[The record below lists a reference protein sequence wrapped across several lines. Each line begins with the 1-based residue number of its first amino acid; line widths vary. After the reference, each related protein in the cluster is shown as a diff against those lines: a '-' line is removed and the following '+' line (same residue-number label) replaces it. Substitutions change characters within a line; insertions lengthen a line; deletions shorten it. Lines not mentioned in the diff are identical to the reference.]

1 MRLSSNICRLLQEV
15 VDAQTME
22 AVDLA
27 RAKILSLD
35 LLAHSQ
41 RALEGPPVVLAANA
55 SSAAAPTLAA
65 SSPVAA
71 PPTKLEDDEEQ
82 NLSVL
87 WSQNQQVLETTS
99 KSQPSIP
106 PAKLKRLKPSAK
118 TSASSKSDAASSA
131 ATLTSS
137 AATQAAS
144 SYARLRIQA
153 IKAKTKAKA
162 KARPKLT
169 ASAKPRPPKEPEPK
183 QMPKRPSE
191 PAGPQQ
197 PKTAPTILQTH
208 AQELQRLAQQWEEY
222 DDKPLESMLEEQLS
236 LYHANNPQTCAVTM
250 THKNQPTKHK
260 SANPRTSTSKK
271 TSTATAN
278 SLPSKNDHECEEAI
292 MGASA
297 EGEGGWDGNG
307 CNQTFQEQ

>member
-1 MRLSSNICRLLQEV
+1 MSIHLRLSSNICRLLQEV

-41 RALEGPPVVLAANA
+41 RALVGPLAANA
-55 SSAAAPTLAA
+55 SSAAAPTLTA

-71 PPTKLEDDEEQ
+71 PPTKLEDDAEQ

-197 PKTAPTILQTH
+197 PKTAPTVLQTH
-208 AQELQRLAQQWEEY
+208 AEELQRLAQQWEEY

-271 TSTATAN
+271 TSTATAR
-278 SLPSKNDHECEEAI
+278 SLPSKKRSRVRGGNHGSKC
-292 MGASA
+292 G
-297 EGEGGWDGNG
+297 GGGWVGW
-307 CNQTFQEQ
+307 QWM

>member
-1 MRLSSNICRLLQEV
+1 M
-15 VDAQTME
+15 
-22 AVDLA
+22 
-27 RAKILSLD
+27 
-35 LLAHSQ
+35 LAHSQ
-41 RALEGPPVVLAANA
+41 RASVGPLAANA
-55 SSAAAPTLAA
+55 SSAAAPTLTA

-71 PPTKLEDDEEQ
+71 PPTKLEDDAEQ

-87 WSQNQQVLETTS
+87 WSQNQPVLETTS
-99 KSQPSIP
+99 KSQPSKP
-106 PAKLKRLKPSAK
+106 PAKLNRLKPSAK

-153 IKAKTKAKA
+153 IKAKTKAKS

-250 THKNQPTKHK
+250 THKNQPTKRK
-260 SANPRTSTSKK
+260 SANPIASTSKK
-271 TSTATAN
+271 TSTSTAK
-278 SLPSKNDHECEEAI
+278 SLQKKTRSRVRGGNHGSKC
-292 MGASA
+292 G
-297 EGEGGWDGNG
+297 GGGWVGW
-307 CNQTFQEQ
+307 QWM